1 MAPIKSSLARTVGR
15 LLGVQKDT
23 DLSLRGNVQSL
34 RTPPPIPP
42 VEASGGTEIITA
54 TQKWHVF
61 LSEPEQNFS
70 VTTSGACEI
79 LVVAGGGSGGYF
91 YGCGGGA
98 GGVVHAPGF
107 PVEAG
112 TTYKVSA
119 GSGALARANSTGSGN
134 SNGSPSYFKPSPAAA
149 APSATNLFAMKGGG
163 GGYSGDP
170 ETWMNPILPE
180 IGSSGGQVSPS
191 DTSYRTPLFPS
202 STQHPTASKYSN
214 IGSADL
220 PGTRGGGGGGAGGGG
235 GPNQDGG
242 ITTPASLG
250 GAGRAFPSFPAP
262 VIAPAIP
269 SPERSAWTTAVG
281 PTGLFAGGGAGYGW
295 PSSISGAPGGGGGWF
310 NPEASGDHNGVN
322 YTGGGGAG
330 PNPGPGAGGKGIVIV
345 YYPTE
350 PG

>member
-1 MAPIKSSLARTVGR
+1 
-15 LLGVQKDT
+15 
-23 DLSLRGNVQSL
+23 
-34 RTPPPIPP
+34 
-42 VEASGGTEIITA
+42 
-54 TQKWHVF
+54 
-61 LSEPEQNFS
+61 
-70 VTTSGACEI
+70 
-79 LVVAGGGSGGYF
+79 
-91 YGCGGGA
+91 
-98 GGVVHAPGF
+98 
-107 PVEAG
+107 
-112 TTYKVSA
+112 
-119 GSGALARANSTGSGN
+119 
-134 SNGSPSYFKPSPAAA
+134 
-149 APSATNLFAMKGGG
+149 MKGGG

-170 ETWMNPILPE
+170 EQWMVPFLPE

-191 DTSYRTPLFPS
+191 DTSYRTPTFPS

-242 ITTPASLG
+242 ITTPASPG

-330 PNPGPGAGGKGIVIV
+330 PNPAPGAGGKGIVIV
-345 YYPTE
+345 TYPTE

>member
-34 RTPPPIPP
+34 RKPPQIPP
-42 VEASGGTEIITA
+42 VEASGGTEVTSGTA
-54 TQKWHVF
+54 KFHVF
-61 LSEPEQNFS
+61 LGSSEQDFS

-98 GGVVHAPGF
+98 GGIVHAPGF

-112 TTYKVSA
+112 VTYKVSA
-119 GSGALARANSTGSGN
+119 GNGAPARPSSVGTGNNGN
-134 SNGSPSYFKPSPAAA
+134 PSYFKPSPATAEA
-149 APSATNLFAMKGGG
+149 SATNLYAMRGGG

-170 ETWMNPILPE
+170 EQWMVPILPDT
-180 IGSSGGQVSPS
+180 GSSGGQVSPS
-191 DTSYRTPLFPS
+191 DTSYRTPAFPS

-220 PGTRGGGGGGAGGGG
+220 PETRGGGGGGAGGGG
-235 GPNQDGG
+235 GPNQDGS
-242 ITTPASLG
+242 ITTPAAPG

-269 SPERSAWTTAVG
+269 GPVRPLWSPAVG
-281 PTGLFAGGGAGYGW
+281 PTGLFGGGGAGYGW
-295 PSSISGAPGGGGGWF
+295 PSSVSGAPGGGGGWF
-310 NPEASGDHNGVN
+310 NPEPSGDHNGVN
-322 YTGGGGAG
+322 YTGGGGGG
-330 PNPGPGAGGKGIVIV
+330 PNPGPGSGGHGIVIV

-350 PG
+350 SG